1 MLFNKTEAGAA
12 SSYLILHLSTSS
24 MYKLFQRVVN
34 SFIFVSDSVISSLSF
49 IIVSRLDNV
58 SPFSISFQ
66 FIVLVTI
73 VSL

>member
-1 MLFNKTEAGAA
+1 
-12 SSYLILHLSTSS
+12 